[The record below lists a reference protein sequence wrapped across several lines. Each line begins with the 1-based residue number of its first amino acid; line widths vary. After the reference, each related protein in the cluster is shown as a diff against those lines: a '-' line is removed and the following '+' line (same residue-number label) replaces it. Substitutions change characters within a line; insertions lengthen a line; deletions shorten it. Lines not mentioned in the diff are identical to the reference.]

1 MLDGVINANHNTN
14 ANQVQDKRH
23 HVSQFTD
30 SMLFMICYSMKY
42 KLDFRFLLFHKR
54 KSYFRKIC

>member
-1 MLDGVINANHNTN
+1 MIQFMLDGVINANHNTN

-30 SMLFMICYSMKY
+30 SMLFITCYSMKY
-42 KLDFRFLLFHKR
+42 SYSFGWKAFDFF
-54 KSYFRKIC
+54 SS